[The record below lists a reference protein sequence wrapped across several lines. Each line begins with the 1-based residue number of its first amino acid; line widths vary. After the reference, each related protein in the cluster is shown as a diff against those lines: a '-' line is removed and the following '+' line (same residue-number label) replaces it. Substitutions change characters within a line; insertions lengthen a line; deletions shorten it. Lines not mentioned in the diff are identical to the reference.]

1 MKENKLKLIVV
12 VFFALAVGL
21 AATVV
26 QPRIVVTVRAEAVR
40 ADEKEASAF
49 FAAKCKVCHGAQAEK
64 HFDSKKPDGEFVE
77 AVLKGRPD
85 AKPIKMPAYA
95 DKGVT
100 EEQAKALVEYMK
112 SLHK

>member
-1 MKENKLKLIVV
+1 MKENRLKLIVV
-12 VFFALAVGL
+12 GFFILTAAL
-21 AATVV
+21 AATAA
-26 QPRIVVTVRAEAVR
+26 QPSRVLTVR
-40 ADEKEASAF
+40 ADEQEASVF
-49 FAAKCKVCHGAQAEK
+49 FAAKCKLCHGAQAEK
-64 HFDSKKPDGEFVE
+64 HFDLKKADGKVVE

-112 SLHK
+112 VLRK